1 MAMSSRSMLE
11 KGRTTRPRETA
22 CASVAGDVAAHVM
35 SSRRAASPGTCPG
48 PGGPATSPTTMPFST
63 SAAAAVAA
71 TRFSALKSVPVTTD
85 TRSAARDILPRQL
98 LVGPDVAR
106 EAEHPFTEDVAHD
119 LGRAALNGVGTH
131 AHEHLA
137 DVGRALADGV

>member
-1 MAMSSRSMLE
+1 MAMSSRSMSV
-11 KGRTTRPRETA
+11 KGRTTSPRATA
-22 CASVAGDVAAHVM
+22 CAAVAGDVAAHVM
-35 SSRRAASPGTCPG
+35 SSRRAASTGTSS
-48 PGGPATSPTTMPFST
+48 ATVEPVPSPTSMPFST
-63 SAAAAVAA
+63 SAAAVVAA
-71 TRFSALKSVPVTTD
+71 TRFSALKSAPVTTV

-119 LGRAALNGVGTH
+119 LGRAALNGIGLH